1 MRFFHSNERGFTLIE
16 LLMTIAVA
24 ATLLAIGVP
33 VLLDVSEGSK
43 LTGAAREL
51 ERELQSA
58 RLKAVTSNRLL
69 RVRLNCPAE
78 GYYRTVEVLGTAA
91 DNAANRCLAT
101 AYPYPAADNDVMTR
115 PNYDG
120 PTRFLPNLATMSD
133 GTVEF
138 RPDGTA
144 HNVVANVPQPITS
157 LLTLSVTRNGKTK
170 AITVNGTG
178 KIQYQLQ

>member
-1 MRFFHSNERGFTLIE
+1 MRFFHSSARGFSLIE
-16 LLMTIAVA
+16 LLMTVAVA
-24 ATLLAIGVP
+24 ATLLGVGIP
-33 VLLDVSEGSK
+33 ILLDVTESSK

-51 ERELQSA
+51 ERELQTA
-58 RLKAVTSNRLL
+58 RLKAVTSNRSL
-69 RVRLNCPAE
+69 RVRLNCPAA

-91 DNAANRCLAT
+91 DSASNRCLVT
-101 AYPYPAADNDVMTR
+101 AYPYPADNDAMTR

-120 PTRFLPNLATMSD
+120 PTRFLPNLATVSD
-133 GTVEF
+133 GSVEF

-144 HNVVANVPQPITS
+144 HNVVANVAQPITS

-178 KIQYQLQ
+178 KIQYQQ